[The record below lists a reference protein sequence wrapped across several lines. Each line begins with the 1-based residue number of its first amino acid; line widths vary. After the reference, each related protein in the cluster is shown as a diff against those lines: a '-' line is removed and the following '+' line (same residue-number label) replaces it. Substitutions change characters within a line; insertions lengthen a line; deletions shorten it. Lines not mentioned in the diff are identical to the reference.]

1 MKAKTPSL
9 RALLIARRRIIE
21 TATSKLDLLRTVLER
36 RRPRDLAHALIYAS
50 AKNPEQ
56 FDRISSL
63 LTELEV
69 KWAPV
74 TQETTKNPNRLAQI
88 LDSFAKGAI
97 QVLLAKKVLDEG
109 VDIPTIREAFI
120 IASST
125 VEREWV
131 QRRGRVLRMHPD
143 KPWAVVHDFLALPP
157 PRWFRREPSPSVAGI
172 VRTEFGRA
180 QAFGRY
186 AQNVFGQDGLD
197 ADLSQLSEAFWPR
210 SSAAASQL
218 DNPGHLR
225 VAAATP
231 GGKLW

>member
-1 MKAKTPSL
+1 MAAESDEGEDSPL

-21 TATSKLDLLRTVLER
+21 TATSKLDLLRAVLER

-56 FDRISSL
+56 FDRIGSL

-131 QRRGRVLRMHPD
+131 QRRGRVLRMHPG
-143 KPWAVVHDFLALPP
+143 KPWAAVHDFL
-157 PRWFRREPSPSVAGI
+157 RYRRLVGFDASRAHPLQVSLGQSSVARKRSGDTR
-172 VRTEFGRA
+172 RT
-180 QAFGRY
+180 
-186 AQNVFGQDGLD
+186 
-197 ADLSQLSEAFWPR
+197 LSAKMAWTRTSP
-210 SSAAASQL
+210 
-218 DNPGHLR
+218 N
-225 VAAATP
+225 
-231 GGKLW
+231 